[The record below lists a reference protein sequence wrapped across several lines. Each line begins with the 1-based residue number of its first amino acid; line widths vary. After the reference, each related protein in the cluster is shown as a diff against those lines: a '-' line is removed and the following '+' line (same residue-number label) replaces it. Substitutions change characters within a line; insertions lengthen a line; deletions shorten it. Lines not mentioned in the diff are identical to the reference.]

1 MLLYDTY
8 REIVNDLDNGNR
20 LPNKPVKGVDG
31 NIIDPII
38 RRDPL
43 CEFYDF
49 EKLVAGSFILLGSSL
64 DNVAVNVNRLRE
76 YVEEAKKIYESLEVD
91 QLIEEAF
98 NNRKIIRYALRD
110 TIGKKWATKPYRVQ
124 AGNVVQGS
132 DVRSGNAEGTE

>member
-1 MLLYDTY
+1 M
-8 REIVNDLDNGNR
+8 
-20 LPNKPVKGVDG
+20 
-31 NIIDPII
+31 
-38 RRDPL
+38 
-43 CEFYDF
+43 
-49 EKLVAGSFILLGSSL
+49 
-64 DNVAVNVNRLRE
+64 
-76 YVEEAKKIYESLEVD
+76 EEAKKIYESLEVD